1 MRNRDNEVETQTE
14 GEPSS
19 MQEAQHGTRSRVSR
33 IMPWVEDGAKPLSHP
48 GCPNG
53 IFKQNKCKWSHLSV
67 MPMKRL
73 DQWIRF
79 ISEMKAL
86 LQFGVRGIEQER
98 DDGGQRSEF
107 LMLLEMVLSLSE
119 IPL

>member
-1 MRNRDNEVETQTE
+1 
-14 GEPSS
+14 
-19 MQEAQHGTRSRVSR
+19 
-33 IMPWVEDGAKPLSHP
+33 
-48 GCPNG
+48 
-53 IFKQNKCKWSHLSV
+53 
-67 MPMKRL
+67 MKRL